1 MSSSVEAY
9 KLIGEP
15 PCIFCQK
22 PLTMGSMGGKG
33 WNMEVETWFTFS
45 CHRCLAYECESKM
58 VVSYQ
63 IIPTFKMKY
72 ITIMLDKLTI
82 EVSNLQNKPCTR
94 ISELIPG
101 YYGNKVQVDT
111 TQLLCLNH
119 IVSLDYS
126 SKEAVEETIRTLLAF
141 K

>member
-1 MSSSVEAY
+1 
-9 KLIGEP
+9 
-15 PCIFCQK
+15 
-22 PLTMGSMGGKG
+22 
-33 WNMEVETWFTFS
+33 
-45 CHRCLAYECESKM
+45 
-58 VVSYQ
+58 
-63 IIPTFKMKY
+63 
-72 ITIMLDKLTI
+72 MLDKLTI